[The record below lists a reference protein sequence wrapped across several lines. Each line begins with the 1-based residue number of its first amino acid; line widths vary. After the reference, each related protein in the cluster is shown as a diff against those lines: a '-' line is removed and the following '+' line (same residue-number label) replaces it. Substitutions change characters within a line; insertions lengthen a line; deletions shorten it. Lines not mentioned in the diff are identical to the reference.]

1 MRLQYMMLI
10 PALALASAAAHADGL
25 ADLKAA
31 LERLQE
37 PAPLKATLDSNVW
50 RRNGEGKD
58 ADETSGQAMVA
69 IEDGARGMQLSYS
82 REMLARLDAEA
93 TAVARNP
100 NAKTPTLNAAREF
113 SPTDLRPMISAAS
126 SLSHMLEKTSFLSE
140 KADVYQGKPARV
152 LSFAQGIDALSDRDR
167 KYVKEF
173 DGRLTIW
180 IAADGTPLASRVTQN
195 VYGRAFIVVTFE
207 AKNEESSVYAL
218 AGGRLVAVRKESR
231 NTASGA
237 GEKSDFKLVKT
248 LQLQ

>member
-1 MRLQYMMLI
+1 MRLSYLMLTLT
-10 PALALASAAAHADGL
+10 LALAGTAARADGL
-25 ADLKAA
+25 ADLKTA

-37 PAPLKATLDSNVW
+37 PVPLKATLDSNVW

-58 ADETSGQAMVA
+58 ADETSGQAAVA
-69 IEDGARGMQLSYS
+69 IEDGQRGMQLSYG
-82 REMLARLDAEA
+82 REMLAKLDAEA
-93 TAVARNP
+93 LTLARNP

-126 SLSHMLEKTSFLSE
+126 TLSHMLEKTSFQTE

-152 LSFAQGIDALSDRDR
+152 LTFAQGIDALSDRDR

-173 DGRLTIW
+173 DGRLQVW
-180 IAADGTPLASRVTQN
+180 IGADGTPLASRVTQS

-218 AGGRLVAVRKESR
+218 AGNRLVAIRKESR

-237 GEKSDFKLVKT
+237 GEKSDFKIVKT

>member
-1 MRLQYMMLI
+1 MRLPRLILI
-10 PALALASAAAHADGL
+10 PVLALAGAAAHADGL

-31 LERLQE
+31 LEHLQE
-37 PAPLKATLDSNVW
+37 PVPLKATLDSNVW

-58 ADETSGQAMVA
+58 ADETSGQAAVG
-69 IEDGARGMQLSYS
+69 IEDGQRGMQLSYS
-82 REMLARLDAEA
+82 RDMLARLDAEA

-126 SLSHMLEKTSFLSE
+126 SLTQMLEKTSFLTE
-140 KADVYQGKPARV
+140 KADVYQGKPARM
-152 LSFAQGIDALSDRDR
+152 LTFAQGIDVLADRDR

-173 DGRLTIW
+173 DGRLHVW
-180 IAADGTPLASRVTQN
+180 IAADGTPLASRITQSMH
-195 VYGRAFIVVTFE
+195 GRAFIVITFE

-218 AGGRLVAVRKESR
+218 AGNRLVSIRKESR

-237 GEKSDFKLVKT
+237 GEKSEFKIVKT

>member
-1 MRLQYMMLI
+1 MRLPRLMLI
-10 PALALASAAAHADGL
+10 LVLALAGAAQADGL
-25 ADLKAA
+25 AELKAA
-31 LERLQE
+31 LEHLQE
-37 PAPLKATLDSNVW
+37 PVPLKATLDSNVW

-58 ADETSGQAMVA
+58 ADETSGQAAVG
-69 IEDGARGMQLSYS
+69 IEDGQRGMQLSYS
-82 REMLARLDAEA
+82 RDMLARLDAEA

-126 SLSHMLEKTSFLSE
+126 SLAQMLEKTSFLSE

-152 LSFAQGIDALSDRDR
+152 LTFAQGIDVLADRDR

-173 DGRLTIW
+173 DGRLNVW
-180 IAADGTPLASRVTQN
+180 IAADGTPLASRITQSMH
-195 VYGRAFIVVTFE
+195 GRAFIVISFE

-218 AGGRLVAVRKESR
+218 AGNRLVSIRKESR

-237 GEKSDFKLVKT
+237 GEKSEFKIVKT

>member
-1 MRLQYMMLI
+1 MRLPRLMLI
-10 PALALASAAAHADGL
+10 PVLALAGATAHADGL
-25 ADLKAA
+25 ADLKTA

-37 PAPLKATLDSNVW
+37 PLPLKATLDSNVW

-58 ADETSGQAMVA
+58 ADETSGQAAVG
-69 IEDGARGMQLSYS
+69 IEDGQRGMQLSYS
-82 REMLARLDAEA
+82 RDMLARLDAEA

-126 SLSHMLEKTSFLSE
+126 SLTQMLEKTSFLSE
-140 KADVYQGKPARV
+140 KADVYQGKPARM
-152 LSFAQGIDALSDRDR
+152 LTFAQGIDVLADRDR

-173 DGRLTIW
+173 DGRLNVW
-180 IAADGTPLASRVTQN
+180 IAADGTPLASRITQSMH
-195 VYGRAFIVVTFE
+195 GRAFIVISFD
-207 AKNEESSVYAL
+207 AKNEESNVYAL
-218 AGGRLVAVRKESR
+218 AGNRLVSIRKESR

-237 GEKSDFKLVKT
+237 GEKSEFKIVKT

>member
-1 MRLQYMMLI
+1 MRFSHLMLI
-10 PALALASAAAHADGL
+10 PALALVGTAARADGL

-37 PAPLKATLDSNVW
+37 PSPLKVSLDSSVW

-58 ADETSGQAMVA
+58 ADETTGLAAVA
-69 IEDGARGMQLSYS
+69 IEDGPRGMQLSYS
-82 REMLARLDAEA
+82 REMLVKLDAEA

-126 SLSHMLEKTSFLSE
+126 SLSHMLEKSSLMTE

-152 LSFAQGIDALSDRDR
+152 LTFAQSIDAVSDRDR

-173 DGRLTIW
+173 EGRVHVW
-180 IAADGTPLASRVTQN
+180 IAADGTPLASRITQS

-218 AGGRLVAVRKESR
+218 AGTRLVAVRKESR

-237 GEKSDFKLVKT
+237 GEKSDQKIVKT
-248 LQLQ
+248 LQIL

>member
-1 MRLQYMMLI
+1 MRLSRLMLI
-10 PALALASAAAHADGL
+10 PVLALAGAAARADGL
-25 ADLKAA
+25 TDLKAA

-37 PAPLKATLDSNVW
+37 PVPLKASLDSSVW

-58 ADETSGQAMVA
+58 ADETSGQAVVA
-69 IEDGARGMQLSYS
+69 IEDGPRGMQLSYS
-82 REMLARLDAEA
+82 REMLAKLDAEA
-93 TAVARNP
+93 MNVARNP

-126 SLSHMLEKTSFLSE
+126 SLSHMLEKTSFLAE
-140 KADVYQGKPARV
+140 KADVYQGKPARM
-152 LSFAQGIDALSDRDR
+152 LTFAQGIDALSDRDR

-173 DGRLTIW
+173 DGRLHVW
-180 IAADGTPLASRVTQN
+180 IAADGTPLASRITQN

-207 AKNEESSVYAL
+207 AKNEESSIYAL
-218 AGGRLVAVRKESR
+218 AGNRLVAIRKESH

-237 GEKSDFKLVKT
+237 GEKSDFKTVKT

>member
-1 MRLQYMMLI
+1 MRLPRLMLI
-10 PALALASAAAHADGL
+10 PVLALAGAAQADGL

-31 LERLQE
+31 LEHLQE
-37 PAPLKATLDSNVW
+37 PVPLKAALDSNVW

-58 ADETSGQAMVA
+58 ADETSGQAAVG
-69 IEDGARGMQLSYS
+69 IEDGQRGMQLSYS
-82 REMLARLDAEA
+82 RDMLARLDAEA

-126 SLSHMLEKTSFLSE
+126 SLAQMLEKTSFLSE

-152 LSFAQGIDALSDRDR
+152 LTFAQGIDVLADRDR

-173 DGRLTIW
+173 DGRLNVW
-180 IAADGTPLASRVTQN
+180 IAADGTPLASRITQSMH
-195 VYGRAFIVVTFE
+195 GRAFIVISFE

-218 AGGRLVAVRKESR
+218 AGNRLVSIRKESR

-237 GEKSDFKLVKT
+237 GEKSEFKIVKT

>member
-1 MRLQYMMLI
+1 MRLPHLMLI
-10 PALALASAAAHADGL
+10 PALALAGSAARADGL
-25 ADLKAA
+25 ADLKSA

-37 PAPLKATLDSNVW
+37 PAPLKVSLDSSVW

-58 ADETSGQAMVA
+58 ADETNGQAAVV
-69 IEDGARGMQLSYS
+69 IEDGPRGMQLSYS
-82 REMLARLDAEA
+82 REMLAKLDAEA

-126 SLSHMLEKTSFLSE
+126 SLSHMLEKTSLLTE

-152 LSFAQGIDALSDRDR
+152 LTFAQGIDAVSDRDR

-173 DGRLTIW
+173 EGRVHVW
-180 IAADGTPLASRVTQN
+180 IAADGTPLASRITQN

-218 AGGRLVAVRKESR
+218 AGTRLVAVRKESR

-237 GEKSDFKLVKT
+237 GEKSDQKIVKT
-248 LQLQ
+248 LQIL

>member
-1 MRLQYMMLI
+1 MRFSHLMLI
-10 PALALASAAAHADGL
+10 PALALAGTAARADGL

-37 PAPLKATLDSNVW
+37 PAPLKVSLDSSVW

-58 ADETSGQAMVA
+58 ADETNGQAAVA
-69 IEDGARGMQLSYS
+69 IEDGPRGMQLSYS
-82 REMLARLDAEA
+82 REMLAKLDAEA

-126 SLSHMLEKTSFLSE
+126 SLSHMLEKSSLLTE

-152 LSFAQGIDALSDRDR
+152 LTFAQSIDAVSDRDR

-173 DGRLTIW
+173 EGRVHVW
-180 IAADGTPLASRVTQN
+180 IAADGTPLASRITQSF
-195 VYGRAFIVVTFE
+195 YGRAFIVVTFE

-218 AGGRLVAVRKESR
+218 AGTRLVAVRKESR

-237 GEKSDFKLVKT
+237 GEKSDQKIVKT
-248 LQLQ
+248 LQIL